1 MPVSPV
7 VKQERQQLS
16 EDKTTEEKNPCQ
28 TRNKMAIGVRG
39 ENV

>member
-16 EDKTTEEKNPCQ
+16 EDKTTEEKIHVKQ
-28 TRNKMAIGVRG
+28 RTRWQLV
-39 ENV
+39 